1 MKQHKHI
8 GESIRLFNN
17 PILESFSHVHP
28 IIPLV
33 LWGPISLYFF
43 YRSYAVKEMSIVA
56 MIIVSIFGL
65 FLWTFT
71 EYALHRF
78 VFHYEAQSAPGKRFI
93 YLMHGIHHDDPLD
106 ATRLVMPPVPGIII
120 FLILR
125 TLFALVI
132 PDKFIDC
139 VMASFLVGYLSYDY
153 IHYATHH
160 FAMTSKLGK
169 FWRKYH
175 LQHHYCGLKCKYG
188 VSSPLWDYVFKTV
201 TGPKYSKT

>member
-1 MKQHKHI
+1 MKELHNDT
-8 GESIRLFNN
+8 GESIRLFKN
-17 PILESFSHVHP
+17 PILESFTHVHP

-33 LWGPISLYFF
+33 MWGPVIIYFF
-43 YRSYAVKEMSIVA
+43 YQAYAVKEMSIIA
-56 MIIVSIFGL
+56 MLIASMLGL

-71 EYALHRF
+71 EYTLHRF
-78 VFHYEAQSAPGKRFI
+78 VFHYEATSTFGKRI
-93 YLMHGIHHDDPLD
+93 VYLFHGIHHDTPQDK
-106 ATRLVMPPVPGIII
+106 TRLVMPPVPGILI

-132 PDKFIDC
+132 PDKFIAC
-139 VMASFLVGYLSYDY
+139 IMAAFLIGYLCYDY
-153 IHYATHH
+153 IHYGTHH

-175 LQHHYCGLKCKYG
+175 LQHHYCGMKCKYG

-201 TGPKYSKT
+201 TGPKYT